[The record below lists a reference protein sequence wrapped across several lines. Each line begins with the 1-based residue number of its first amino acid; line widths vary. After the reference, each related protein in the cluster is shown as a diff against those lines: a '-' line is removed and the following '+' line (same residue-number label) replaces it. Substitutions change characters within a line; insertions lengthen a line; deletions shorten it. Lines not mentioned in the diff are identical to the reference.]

1 MSRCGEYVAKS
12 IFDYD
17 KHAKTKHDDRTKS
30 SKPTNKK
37 NTSNPKEAGVKIPC
51 DLCEFTSTS
60 ADDFINHIETMHQK
74 NVKDSKQTQYKCGK
88 CDFKANE
95 EVNFKKHLELAHKL
109 NVGGWKTV
117 NRQSDKLCIYNYDLD
132 CKFEHREITACL
144 FKERCSRPDCK
155 YWHEAQTGK
164 YPFLDHHHR
173 KHSTILPRRMPFQ
186 RRN

>member
-17 KHAKTKHDDRTKS
+17 KHAKTKHDDRSKS

-88 CDFKANE
+88 CT
-95 EVNFKKHLELAHKL
+95 LKL

-173 KHSTILPRRMPFQ
+173 KHSTNLPRRMPFQ